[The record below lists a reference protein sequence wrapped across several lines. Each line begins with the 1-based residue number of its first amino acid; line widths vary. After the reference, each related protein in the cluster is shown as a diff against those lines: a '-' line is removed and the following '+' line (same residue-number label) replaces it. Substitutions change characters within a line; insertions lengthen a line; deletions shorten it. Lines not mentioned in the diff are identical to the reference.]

1 MPKRRIVFETNQ
13 PYHILSR
20 AIEGREIFAKEED
33 CHRFIFQMYAA
44 SIGKPAFNIKQKD
57 IIEAGKAILK
67 GNEISPRAIIVEHDP
82 LVYFLS
88 FALVVNHNHF
98 ELVQNVNNGISKYI
112 QKLNTSFAKY
122 FNLKNNRKGILFE
135 SRYKAIPITT
145 DFQFSAILRY
155 INIKNPL
162 DVFQP
167 GWREK
172 GLKNKEAAFFFLNN
186 YPFSSFLDLFGNRKS
201 KILAPK
207 EILDKYFGGEF
218 SESKEEYNK
227 FVDDYLENQLADFQP
242 FFLEE

>member
-1 MPKRRIVFETNQ
+1 MPKRRITFETNQ

-33 CHRFIFQMYAA
+33 CYHFIFQMYAA
-44 SIGKPAFNIKQKD
+44 NIGKPALNVKQKD
-57 IIEAGKAILK
+57 VIEAGKAILE
-67 GNEISPRAIIVEHDP
+67 GNETSQGLIIVEHDP

-88 FALVVNHNHF
+88 FVLVVNHDHF
-98 ELVQNVNNGISKYI
+98 ELVQNVNNGIPKYM

-135 SRYKAIPITT
+135 SRYKAIPVTT

-167 GWREK
+167 RWREE
-172 GLKNKEAAFFFLNN
+172 GLKNKEAAFVFLNN
-186 YPFSSFLDLFGNRKS
+186 YPFSSFSDLFGNRKS

-207 EILDKYFGGEF
+207 EILDKYYGGEF
-218 SESKEEYNK
+218 SESKEECNK
-227 FVDDYLENQLADFQP
+227 FVDDYLENQLSDFQP
-242 FFLEE
+242 LFLEE